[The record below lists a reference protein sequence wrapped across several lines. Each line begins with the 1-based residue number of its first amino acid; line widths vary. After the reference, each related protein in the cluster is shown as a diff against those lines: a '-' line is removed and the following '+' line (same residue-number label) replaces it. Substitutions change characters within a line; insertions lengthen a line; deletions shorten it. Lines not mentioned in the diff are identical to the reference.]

1 MDIPTPRSL
10 ERTAFPLL
18 EALCATDSCSGR
30 EAALLPVLM
39 PELRRL
45 GAEIEVAEPEPGR
58 VNVLAT
64 WGTPRVLFSTHLDT
78 VPPVLTPRWE
88 GDRFVAR
95 GACDAKGQIV
105 AQLGALER
113 LRAEGRTGFAWLG
126 VCGEETDALG
136 ARSALAWA
144 DRFQRC
150 RALLNGEPTELRCAT
165 GQRGVLHLRL
175 VCSGRAAHSGSPER
189 GRSATL
195 ALLDWLEALRREPR
209 PEDPHLGP
217 EVWNLGRLQGGGA
230 VNVVPDHAEAE
241 VLVRTVPGSTF
252 KARVE
257 ALRPEGGRLEV
268 LLEEPWDHYPA
279 LPGFLR
285 APMPFGSDAPQLRA
299 LIPDRTVVLAGPGSI
314 HTAHTDHESLSRAEL
329 AAGIDLN
336 RRLALHFL
344 ESQP

>member
-45 GAEIEVAEPEPGR
+45 GAEIELAEPEPGR

-88 GDRFVAR
+88 GERFVAR

-144 DRFQRC
+144 DRFKPGTAGSGIQETVDYVLGKN
-150 RALLNGEPTELRCAT
+150 ALGTSFVTGTGE
-165 GQRGVLHLRL
+165 
-175 VCSGRAAHSGSPER
+175 
-189 GRSATL
+189 RSAMN
-195 ALLDWLEALRREPR
+195 
-209 PEDPHLGP
+209 PHH
-217 EVWNLGRLQGGGA
+217 R
-230 VNVVPDHAEAE
+230 
-241 VLVRTVPGSTF
+241 
-252 KARVE
+252 
-257 ALRPEGGRLEV
+257 
-268 LLEEPWDHYPA
+268 
-279 LPGFLR
+279 
-285 APMPFGSDAPQLRA
+285 
-299 LIPDRTVVLAGPGSI
+299 VLAGDTVALPFPGFVVGGPNADRQDDI
-314 HTAHTDHESLSRAEL
+314 KKAPWGVEYPHTEPAKCWVDVSGSYASNEVAINWNAALVFTL
-329 AAGIDLN
+329 AALVNQLN
-336 RRLALHFL
+336 
-344 ESQP
+344 QK